1 MSTTT
6 TYSPAYGAVSGD
18 KAAPKRKGLLQ
29 RFIDRTVE
37 ARMRKAE
44 AFIRQ
49 HSHLIPRELEERAGW
64 KITERSEDSLPFV
77 R

>member
-6 TYSPAYGAVSGD
+6 TYSLAYGALSHD
-18 KAAPKRKGLLQ
+18 KAAPERKGLLQ
-29 RFIDRTVE
+29 RFVDRMIE

-44 AFIRQ
+44 QFTRR
-49 HSHLIPRELEERAGW
+49 HSHLIPRELEEQAGW
-64 KITERSEDSLPFV
+64 KITERSEDSLPFL

>member
-6 TYSPAYGAVSGD
+6 TYSPAYGSRSA
-18 KAAPKRKGLLQ
+18 AAPKRKGLLQ
-29 RFIDRTVE
+29 RFVDRMVE

-44 AFIRQ
+44 AFIQQ
-49 HSHLIPRELEERAGW
+49 HSHLIPRELEEQAGW
-64 KITERSEDSLPFV
+64 KLTERSEDSLPFV